1 MTNDLESQQNQNVKP
16 VSVRAAAA
24 EDIPRLVEIAKEAG
38 TAAQWKPE
46 EYEKIFATNG
56 ITHRAALVAEKDG
69 RVAGFVIGHQIR
81 EEWEIENVAVAP
93 EARRLGLGEALLR
106 EFLHMAG
113 GRGCHTIFLE
123 VRESNLAA
131 RALYEKCGFLESGR
145 RKMYY
150 ADPPEDAQVL
160 IFNFY

>member
-1 MTNDLESQQNQNVKP
+1 MINDSKSQQNQNAKP
-16 VSVRAAAA
+16 ASVRAAVA
-24 EDIPRLVEIAKEAG
+24 EDIPRLLQIAKDSG

-69 RVAGFVIGHQIR
+69 QVAGFVIGHQIR

-93 EARRLGLGEALLR
+93 EARRLGLGEALLK
-106 EFLHMAG
+106 EFLQVAG
-113 GRGCHTIFLE
+113 RRGCQMIFLE

-160 IFNFY
+160 VFNFY

>member
-1 MTNDLESQQNQNVKP
+1 MTNAPKPQQNQRAEWVN
-16 VSVRAAAA
+16 VRAATQA
-24 EDIPRLVEIAKEAG
+24 DIPRLLQIAKEAG

-69 RVAGFVIGHQIR
+69 KVAGFVIGHQIR

-93 EARRLGLGEALLR
+93 EARRKGVAEGLLR
-106 EFLHMAG
+106 EFMRMAG
-113 GRGCHTIFLE
+113 QRGCHTIFLE

-150 ADPPEDAQVL
+150 ADPPEDARVL